1 GIAAPVSGDGSPR
14 ERVFGS
20 PGHMPL
26 EQLQGGRLTP
36 ATDVFAVAALL
47 IEAWTG
53 EAPFRRATR
62 EASDAALVGG
72 ESRLLGRVAGLAT
85 LGDLIVRAVAEQAV
99 DRPQSAEELAR
110 PLRDFLRT
118 ADLGD
123 IARRVGERVRR
134 ARRASIAEAD
144 AAPRT
149 GTPVT
154 PVARP

>member
-1 GIAAPVSGDGSPR
+1 
-14 ERVFGS
+14 
-20 PGHMPL
+20 
-26 EQLQGGRLTP
+26 P

-62 EASDAALVGG
+62 EASDAALGSVRAGVLRG
-72 ESRLLGRVAGLAT
+72 ARLEPLD
-85 LGDLIVRAVAEQAV
+85 DLIVRAVADRAS

-123 IARRVGERVRR
+123 IARRLGDRVRR
-134 ARRASIAEAD
+134 ARRASIAD
-144 AAPRT
+144 AS
-149 GTPVT
+149 
-154 PVARP
+154 